1 MFYAL
6 AERLGWTPEQ
16 VLDLTHAQL
25 TNYFEHCEAENNKD
39 KERKTKDDMKK
50 SLFPNAG
57 PNMKRRMM

>member
-6 AERLGWTPEQ
+6 AERLGWTPDEI
-16 VLDLTHAQL
+16 LDLTYAQL
-25 TNYFEHCEAENNKD
+25 TNYFEHCDADSKTQQD
-39 KERKTKDDMKK
+39 RKSKEDMKK